1 MHAPLSPAGSPAQS
15 PPSPASAASIG
26 TLDDSARN
34 SAGGP
39 IRRKPSRRANTAER
53 RATHN
58 AVERQRRETLNGR
71 FLDLA
76 ALLPNLASVRRPS
89 KSAIVN
95 SSIALI
101 MAQRRARAIA
111 GRELRGLKA
120 ETDAIRRELNEWRD
134 RANLPRVDEVPRA
147 QDYFE
152 LLNAEEVAEVGE
164 EERRAYEMR
173 DRGDL
178 GDEDDCADELDDA
191 AGMMVPQ
198 QQQQQPAMYHPA
210 PPAQQFAPAPV
221 RLHTAGLAFEPVYDV
236 MQQSPAVHFAPQ
248 QQQWAPVPQ
257 QPQFAPQPEPYLLAS
272 RGYVSQSPPYM
283 TGSDDETSSVGSAP
297 SPRGMV
303 PTVGGLTPGFELA
316 TGAGPAEFARGAPY
330 AWPAAPAYGKPV
342 TVGAQYG
349 LIM

>member
-1 MHAPLSPAGSPAQS
+1 MHAPLSPAGSPA
-15 PPSPASAASIG
+15 PSPASAASIG

-101 MAQRRARAIA
+101 MAQRRARAVA

-120 ETDAIRRELNEWRD
+120 ETDALRRELNEWRD
-134 RANLPRVDEVPRA
+134 RANLPRVDEVPRT
-147 QDYFE
+147 QDFFD
-152 LLNAEEVAEVGE
+152 LLNAEDVAEVGE

-173 DRGDL
+173 DRADL
-178 GDEDDCADELDDA
+178 GDDEDDGPNDLDEPA
-191 AGMMVPQ
+191 AAYVQ
-198 QQQQQPAMYHPA
+198 QQQQQPQQQPMYAPHPHPA
-210 PPAQQFAPAPV
+210 AQFAPAPV
-221 RLHTAGLAFEPVYDV
+221 RVHTAGLTFEPVYDV
-236 MQQSPAVHFAPQ
+236 MQQSPAVHYAP

-257 QPQFAPQPEPYLLAS
+257 PQFQPEPYLVPRAYS
-272 RGYVSQSPPYM
+272 SPQFL
-283 TGSDDETSSVGSAP
+283 GSDDETSSVGSAP
-297 SPRGMV
+297 SPRGVV
-303 PTVGGLTPGFELA
+303 PTGGLAPTGFELA
-316 TGAGPAEFARGAPY
+316 TGAAPAEFARGTPF
-330 AWPAAPAYGKPV
+330 AWPAAAPAYGKPV
-342 TVGAQYG
+342 AVGAQYG
-349 LIM
+349 LLM